1 MPPAIHVQRLT
12 KVYRTYQKEPGFW
25 GAFRGLAHRK
35 YKETAAAKEVSFSVN
50 EGELVGFLGPN
61 GAGKTT
67 TLKMLS
73 GLLYPTS
80 GEATVLGFTPWKRQ
94 NEFKRN
100 FALILGQKN
109 QLWWDL
115 PAAESLELN
124 RVIYG
129 IDRTA
134 AQKTIDE
141 LTELLDVRDKLDV
154 MVRELSLG
162 ERMKMELIAAL
173 LHRPKVLFLDEPTIG
188 LDVVSQKKVREFLR
202 EYTARNRITTLLTSH
217 YMQDIEELCDRVIII
232 DHGQVFFDG
241 ALQDIIDRLA
251 THKMMTLTR
260 RKGFAQA
267 DFAAYGEVLERNDN
281 EVKLKIPRAK
291 IVAAA
296 QDLIAALN
304 VDDFTVEDVPI
315 EEIIREVFTE
325 RKNPVIVY
333 VEIRWVCS
341 HSASLFNVKMNGNK
355 KRSKTATA
363 VRRVAPATKKVS
375 LKVLSRGFV
384 NFCVWRSSRMHSVA
398 SKMLARTSRL

>member
-1 MPPAIHVQRLT
+1 MKPAIYVHKLT
-12 KVYRTYQKEPGFW
+12 KIYRTYQKEAGFW
-25 GAFRGLAHRK
+25 GAFKGLAHRR
-35 YKETAAAKEVSFSVN
+35 YKETAAAKEVSLSVQ

-67 TLKMLS
+67 VLKMLS

-80 GEATVLGFTPWKRQ
+80 GEATVLGYTPWKRQ
-94 NEFKRN
+94 NEFKRE

-115 PAAESLELN
+115 PASESLELN

-129 IDRTA
+129 LDRAT

-141 LTELLDVRDKLDV
+141 LTELLDIRDKLDV

-188 LDVVSQKKVREFLR
+188 LDVLSQKKVREFLR

-251 THKMMTLTR
+251 THKIVTLSR
-260 RKGFAQA
+260 RKGLPSV
-267 DFAAYGEVLERNDN
+267 DFTPYGEILEKSSDQVR
-281 EVKLKIPRAK
+281 LKIPRK
-291 IVAAA
+291 QIVAASR
-296 QDLIAALN
+296 DLIAALE

-315 EEIIREVFTE
+315 EDIIREVFATRQSE
-325 RKNPVIVY
+325 FKGTASGGQAVI
-333 VEIRWVCS
+333 I
-341 HSASLFNVKMNGNK
+341 
-355 KRSKTATA
+355 
-363 VRRVAPATKKVS
+363 
-375 LKVLSRGFV
+375 
-384 NFCVWRSSRMHSVA
+384 
-398 SKMLARTSRL
+398 